1 MLPRTRREHIDEDE
15 LRITLDDMVALI
27 ANGGSVEG
35 GPIKL
40 SEPRYASGDTA
51 QQVVDAFYD
60 DVVTLGRLRSASLR
74 R

>member
-1 MLPRTRREHIDEDE
+1 M
-15 LRITLDDMVALI
+15 I